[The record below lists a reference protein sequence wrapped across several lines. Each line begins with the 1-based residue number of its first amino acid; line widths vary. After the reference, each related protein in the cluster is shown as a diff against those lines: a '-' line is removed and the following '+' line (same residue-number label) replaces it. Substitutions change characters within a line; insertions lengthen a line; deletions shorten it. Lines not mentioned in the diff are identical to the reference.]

1 MLSNKLDKRLSHEKS
16 PLTDRAIFWPAFI
29 IFVMLLIGLYI
40 ITSPPGSEVVRF
52 LFST

>member
-1 MLSNKLDKRLSHEKS
+1 MNKQGGDDKS

-29 IFVMLLIGLYI
+29 IFVMLLIAIYI
-40 ITSPPGSEVVRF
+40 ITSPPGSEVIRF